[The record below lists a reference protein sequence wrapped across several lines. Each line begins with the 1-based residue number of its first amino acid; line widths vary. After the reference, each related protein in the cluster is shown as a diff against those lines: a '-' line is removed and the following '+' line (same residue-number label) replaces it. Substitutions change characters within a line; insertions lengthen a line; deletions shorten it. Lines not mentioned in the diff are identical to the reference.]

1 MRRRDAFCLLI
12 SAALGSAAYA
22 QAPSRAAPREVLVKL
37 ASRSAAAIQNLS
49 RDQSLDVE
57 TAKPVGGSGFV
68 RLRSRTRDTNTLIQS
83 LSQRPDVQHVEPN
96 YVLTRQKL
104 PGESLASLWGLT
116 RINAPAAWDKTTGS
130 RSIVIGVIDSG
141 ADYNHTDLRANIW
154 TSTFTFTANLPD
166 GTVTCTAGAH
176 GYNAIANTCD
186 PMDDQNHGTHV
197 AGIIG
202 AEANNMGVVGTNWFT
217 TILPIKF
224 LDASGSGFTS
234 DAVEAITFARELK
247 KLGVNLRVLSNSWGG
262 GSYSQALYDEISLA
276 GSEGMLFV
284 VAAGNAGSNIDT
296 TPFYPAGYNLS
307 NIIAVTAT
315 DSADTLPSWANYGAH
330 TVHMAAPGVDI
341 LSTIRNDSF
350 ATMSGTSMAAPHVAG
365 AAALVLSA
373 PGCTNLTVSELKT
386 VLLNGV
392 DLVPSLAGKT
402 VTGGR
407 LNMDKA
413 VSSCGS
419 PADFNV
425 TVTPSSRLSRQGQM
439 VTFSVSVS
447 AIAGFSSP
455 VVLSVSGCPPQSF
468 CAFSKNPTLP
478 GSVLLAVAS
487 TSSTPLGTYS
497 IQVTGASG
505 SLVHSAGLSLV
516 VKK

>member
-1 MRRRDAFCLLI
+1 MRRRGAFCLLI
-12 SAALGSAAYA
+12 SGIMGSTVRA
-22 QAPSRAAPREVLVKL
+22 QAPPQAAPREVLVKL
-37 ASRSAAAIQNLS
+37 ATRSAAAIQNLS

-57 TAKPVGGSGFV
+57 VAKAVGGSGFV
-68 RLRSRTRDTNTLIQS
+68 RLRSRTRDTSTLIQA
-83 LSQRPDVQHVEPN
+83 LSRRPDIQHVEPN
-96 YVLTRQKL
+96 YVLSRQKL

-116 RINAPAAWDKTTGS
+116 KISAPAAWDNTTGS
-130 RSIVIGVIDSG
+130 RNVVIGVVDSG
-141 ADYNHTDLRANIW
+141 TDYNHSDLRANIW
-154 TSTFTFTANLPD
+154 TSPFSFTINLPE
-166 GTVTCTAGAH
+166 GAVTCTAGTH
-176 GYNAIANTCD
+176 GYNAISNTCD

-202 AEANNMGVVGTNWFT
+202 AEANNIGVVGTNWFT
-217 TILPIKF
+217 TILPLKF

-276 GSEGMLFV
+276 GSEGILFV
-284 VAAGNAGSNIDT
+284 VAAGNTGSNIDT
-296 TPFYPAGYNLS
+296 TPFYPAAYNLP

-315 DSADTLPSWANYGAH
+315 DSADALPSWANYGSH
-330 TVHMAAPGVDI
+330 TIHLAAPGVGI
-341 LSTIRNDSF
+341 ISTIRNDAF
-350 ATMSGTSMAAPHVAG
+350 ATMSGTSMAAPFVAG

-373 PGCTNLTVSELKT
+373 PGCTNLTVNELKT

-392 DLVPSLAGKT
+392 DTVASLVGRT

-413 VSSCGS
+413 VSSCS
-419 PADFNV
+419 SSADFTV
-425 TVTPSSRLSRQGQM
+425 TVSPSSRLSRQGQM
-439 VTFSVSVS
+439 VTFTVSIS
-447 AIAGFSSP
+447 PLAGFSSP
-455 VVLSVSGCPPQSF
+455 VTLSVSGCPPKSF
-468 CAFSKNPTLP
+468 CAFSVNPALP

-487 TSSTPLGTYS
+487 TSLTPLGTYS
-497 IQVTGASG
+497 IQVTGSSG
-505 SLVHSAGLSLV
+505 LLVHSAGLSLV